1 MSNKLSRIL
10 SINLYVLLAV
20 SVVFTVIFY
29 MGNKV
34 PGTEGT
40 AFEEPTITEP
50 MMFLAYIFFGI
61 AAISAIIIP
70 LINLVKNPLNAK
82 TLLIVIMIFAVIIGV
97 SYLMASSEPI
107 SFLKVDA
114 SASTLKLVG
123 TGLTVAWIFVAVA
136 FVGILFYEI
145 ASIFR

>member
-10 SINLYVLLAV
+10 TISLYVLLAV
-20 SVVFTVIFY
+20 SVVFTVVFY

-40 AFEEPTITEP
+40 AFEEPKITEN
-50 MMFLAYIFFGI
+50 MIIWAYVLFGI
-61 AAISAIIIP
+61 AAVAAIIFP
-70 LINLVKNPLNAK
+70 LINLIKNPINAK
-82 TLLIVIMIFAVIIGV
+82 NVLIVILFFAVIIGV
-97 SYLMASSEPI
+97 SYLLASSEPI
-107 SFLKVDA
+107 SFLKVEA
-114 SASTLKLVG
+114 SESTLKLVG
-123 TGLTVAWIFVAVA
+123 TGLTIGLIFTIIA

>member
-1 MSNKLSRIL
+1 MSNKLARII
-10 SINLYVLLAV
+10 SISLYVLMAV
-20 SVVFTVIFY
+20 SVVFALLFY

-40 AFEEPTITEP
+40 AFEEPKITEN
-50 MMFLAYIFFGI
+50 MMIWAYILFGI
-61 AAISAIIIP
+61 AAIAAIIFP
-70 LINLVKNPLNAK
+70 LINLIKNPLNAK
-82 TLLIVIMIFAVIIGV
+82 NFLIVLLIFIVIVGI
-97 SYLMASSEPI
+97 SYLTASSEPI

-114 SASTLKLVG
+114 TEKTLKMVD
-123 TGLTVAWIFVAVA
+123 TGLKVGWIFAAIA

>member
-10 SINLYVLLAV
+10 SLSLYVLLAV
-20 SVVFTVIFY
+20 SVVFTLIFY

-40 AFEEPTITEP
+40 AFEEPKITDN
-50 MMFLAYIFFGI
+50 MIIWAYILVGI
-61 AAISAIIIP
+61 AAIAAITFP
-70 LINLVKNPLNAK
+70 LITLIKNPLYVKNV
-82 TLLIVIMIFAVIIGV
+82 LIVILICAGLVGV

-114 SASTLKLVG
+114 STSTLKLVD
-123 TGLTVAWIFVAVA
+123 TGLTISYILAAIA

-145 ASIFR
+145 TSLFR

>member
-10 SINLYVLLAV
+10 SLSLYVLLAV
-20 SVVFTVIFY
+20 SVVFTLIFY

-40 AFEEPTITEP
+40 AFEEPKITDN
-50 MMFLAYIFFGI
+50 MIIWAYILVAI
-61 AAISAIIIP
+61 AAVAAIIFPVIT
-70 LINLVKNPLNAK
+70 LIKNPSHAK
-82 TLLIVIMIFAVIIGV
+82 NILIIILVTAVLVGV
-97 SYLMASSEPI
+97 SYLMASSESI
-107 SFLKVDA
+107 SFLKVEA
-114 SASTLKLVG
+114 TTSTLKLVD
-123 TGLTVAWIFVAVA
+123 TGLTISYILVAIA

>member
-10 SINLYVLLAV
+10 SISLYVLFAV
-20 SVVFTVIFY
+20 SVVFALGFY
-29 MGNKV
+29 LGRKV

-40 AFEEPTITEP
+40 AFEEPRITEN
-50 MMFLAYIFFGI
+50 MIIWAYILVGI
-61 AAISAIIIP
+61 AAVAAIIFP
-70 LINLVKNPLNAK
+70 LISFVKNPSHAK
-82 TLLIVIMIFAVIIGV
+82 NILVIILITVVLVGI

-114 SASTLKLVG
+114 STSTLKLVD
-123 TGLTVAWIFVAVA
+123 TGLTIGYILAAIA
-136 FVGILFYEI
+136 FFGILFYEI